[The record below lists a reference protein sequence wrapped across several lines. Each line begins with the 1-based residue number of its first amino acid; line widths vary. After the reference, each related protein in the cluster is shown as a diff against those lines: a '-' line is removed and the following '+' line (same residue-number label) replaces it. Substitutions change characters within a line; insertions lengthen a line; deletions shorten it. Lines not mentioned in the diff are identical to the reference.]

1 MLATLFYH
9 QLSLQYH
16 IPDSMSLRCRDSPT
30 RLTYR
35 MGTPNRECRRINISK
50 HNDIHSSSLF
60 FIKNYDDHI
69 EFSLDVPGVKIN
81 DLNVQ
86 VENGVM
92 TVSGLRTIGIGY
104 DSPVCKRRRVLHR
117 FEIDDRVDSEKVT
130 ANLLNGVLTISLP
143 KAEPSKPVQVQINE
157 GHNNVKEDNGDTNRN
172 EIQNDTDSSNDD
184 DIVIVETVEN
194 KEEEMGESDGAMKS

>member
-9 QLSLQYH
+9 QPSLQYH
-16 IPDSMSLRCRDSPT
+16 IPDSMALRCKDSPT

-50 HNDIHSSSLF
+50 HNDINSSSLF
-60 FIKNYDDHI
+60 FIKNHDDHI
-69 EFSLDVPGVKIN
+69 EFSLDVPGVKID
-81 DLNVQ
+81 DLSVK

-92 TVSGLRTIGIGY
+92 TVSGLRSIGIRS
-104 DSPVCKRRRVLHR
+104 DSPVYKRRQVLHR
-117 FEIDDRVDSEKVT
+117 FEIDDRVDSENVT

-143 KAEPSKPVQVQINE
+143 KAEPSKQVQIQINE
-157 GHNNVKEDNGDTNRN
+157 GHNNVKEDNEDTNHN
-172 EIQNDTDSSNDD
+172 DIQSDTDSSNDE

-194 KEEEMGESDGAMKS
+194 KEEVMGESNGAMKS